1 MTSIKYFFQFLIILI
16 LFAIFRILGLKFAS
30 NFSGLLLK
38 IFGPFFRSKKL
49 IIGNLEKSFKNLD
62 KKDINKIYHQVWGN
76 YGRILS
82 NYVFMKDFRSDKL
95 TNFLKIEGYDILN
108 NIKKNDKPVI
118 FISGH
123 FDNFELMAM
132 EIEKGGVN
140 LAAIYRPLNNIFLN
154 KIMED
159 IRKKFI
165 CKKQIKKGKSG
176 VREML
181 TLFKKGFSIA
191 LMIDQRVSEG
201 IKAKFFN
208 REALTTT
215 IPAQLIQRY
224 NCQVVPVNIYR
235 KDNHYFN
242 IKFYDPIT
250 FSNNKDINEITQN
263 LNLVIEKMILNNPDQ
278 WIWTHNR
285 WK

>member
-1 MTSIKYFFQFLIILI
+1 MKSIKYFIQFIIILL
-16 LFAIFRILGLKFAS
+16 LFFIFKILGYKNAS
-30 NFSGLLLK
+30 NLGSLIGSTV
-38 IFGPFFRSKKL
+38 GPFFRSKKL
-49 IIGNLEKSFKNLD
+49 IIENLEKSFKDVN
-62 KKDINKIYHQVWGN
+62 KKNINSIYHQIWKS

-82 NYVFMKDFRSDKL
+82 NYVFIKDFRNNRLIK
-95 TNFLKIEGYDILN
+95 FLKIEGHDVLKKIR
-108 NIKKNDKPVI
+108 KNDKPVI

-132 EIEKGGVN
+132 EIEKGGIN
-140 LAAIYRPLNNIFLN
+140 LAAIYRPLNNIYLN
-154 KIMED
+154 KVMEN

-165 CKKQIKKGKSG
+165 CKKQVKKGKSG

-201 IKAKFFN
+201 IKSKFFN
-208 REALTTT
+208 REASTTT
-215 IPAQLIQRY
+215 IPAQLIKRY
-224 NCQVVPVNIYR
+224 NCEVVPVNIYR

-250 FSNNKDINEITQN
+250 FDNNKNINEITQH
-263 LNLVIEKMILNNPDQ
+263 LNLIIEKMVSNNPGQ

>member
-1 MTSIKYFFQFLIILI
+1 MKSIKYFIQFIIINL
-16 LFAIFRILGLKFAS
+16 LFFIFRILGYKNAS
-30 NFSGLLLK
+30 NLGSLIGLLV
-38 IFGPFFRSKKL
+38 GPFFRSKKL
-49 IIGNLEKSFKNLD
+49 IIENLERSFKDLN
-62 KKDINKIYHQVWGN
+62 KKNINIIYHQIWKS

-82 NYVFMKDFRSDKL
+82 NYVFIKDFRNDKL
-95 TNFLKIEGYDILN
+95 IKFLKIEGHDVLEKIR
-108 NIKKNDKPVI
+108 KNDKPVI

-132 EIEKGGVN
+132 EIEKRGIN
-140 LAAIYRPLNNIFLN
+140 LAAIYRPLNNTYLN
-154 KIMED
+154 KVMEN

-165 CKKQIKKGKSG
+165 CKMQIKKGKSG

-201 IKAKFFN
+201 IKSKFFD
-208 REALTTT
+208 REASTTT
-215 IPAQLIQRY
+215 IPAQLIKRF
-224 NCQVVPVNIYR
+224 NCEVVPVNIYR

-242 IKFYDPIT
+242 IKFYDTIT
-250 FSNNKDINEITQN
+250 FDNNKNIDEITQH
-263 LNLVIEKMILNNPDQ
+263 LNLIIEKMISNNPGQ

>member
-1 MTSIKYFFQFLIILI
+1 MKSIKYFIQFILI
-16 LFAIFRILGLKFAS
+16 LLLFFIFKILGYKNAS
-30 NFSGLLLK
+30 NLGSLIGSTV
-38 IFGPFFRSKKL
+38 GPFFRSKKL

-181 TLFKKGFSIA
+181 ALFKKGFSIA

-263 LNLVIEKMILNNPDQ
+263 LNLVIEKMISNNPDQ

>member
-1 MTSIKYFFQFLIILI
+1 MKSIKYFIQFIII
-16 LFAIFRILGLKFAS
+16 NFLFFIFRILGYKNAS
-30 NFSGLLLK
+30 NLGSLIGLLV
-38 IFGPFFRSKKL
+38 GPFFRSKKL
-49 IIGNLEKSFKNLD
+49 IIENLERSFKDLN
-62 KKDINKIYHQVWGN
+62 KKNINIIYHQIWKS

-82 NYVFMKDFRSDKL
+82 NYVFIKDFRNNRLIK
-95 TNFLKIEGYDILN
+95 FLKIEGHDILEK
-108 NIKKNDKPVI
+108 IRKNDKPVI

-132 EIEKGGVN
+132 EIEKGGIN
-140 LAAIYRPLNNIFLN
+140 LAAIYRPLNNIYLN
-154 KIMED
+154 KVMEN

-165 CKKQIKKGKSG
+165 CKMQIKKGKSG

-201 IKAKFFN
+201 IKSKFFD
-208 REALTTT
+208 REASTTT
-215 IPAQLIQRY
+215 IPAQLIKRF
-224 NCQVVPVNIYR
+224 NCEVVPVNIYR

-250 FSNNKDINEITQN
+250 FDNNKNIDEITQH
-263 LNLVIEKMILNNPDQ
+263 LNLIIEKMISNNPGQ

>member
-1 MTSIKYFFQFLIILI
+1 MKSIKYFIQFIIILL
-16 LFAIFRILGLKFAS
+16 LFFIFKILGYKNAS
-30 NFSGLLLK
+30 NLGSLIGSTV
-38 IFGPFFRSKKL
+38 GPFFRSKKL
-49 IIGNLEKSFKNLD
+49 IIENLERSFKDLN
-62 KKDINKIYHQVWGN
+62 KKNINIIYHQIWKS

-82 NYVFMKDFRSDKL
+82 NYVYIKDFRNNRLIK
-95 TNFLKIEGYDILN
+95 FLKIEGHDVLKKIR
-108 NIKKNDKPVI
+108 KNDKPVI

-132 EIEKGGVN
+132 EIEKGGIN
-140 LAAIYRPLNNIFLN
+140 LAAIYRPLNNIYLN
-154 KIMED
+154 KVMEN

-165 CKKQIKKGKSG
+165 CKTQVKKGMGG

-201 IKAKFFN
+201 IKSKFFN
-208 REALTTT
+208 REASTTT
-215 IPAQLIQRY
+215 IPAQLIKRF
-224 NCQVVPVNIYR
+224 NCEVVPVNIYR

-242 IKFYDPIT
+242 IKFYEPIT
-250 FSNNKDINEITQN
+250 FDNNKNIDEITQH
-263 LNLVIEKMILNNPDQ
+263 LNLIIEKMISNNPGQ

>member
-1 MTSIKYFFQFLIILI
+1 MKSIKYFIQFIIILL
-16 LFAIFRILGLKFAS
+16 LFFIFKILGYKNAS
-30 NFSGLLLK
+30 NLGSLIGSTV
-38 IFGPFFRSKKL
+38 GPFFRSKKL
-49 IIGNLEKSFKNLD
+49 IIENLEKSFKDVN
-62 KKDINKIYHQVWGN
+62 KKNINSIYHQIWKS

-82 NYVFMKDFRSDKL
+82 NYVFIKDFRNNRLIK
-95 TNFLKIEGYDILN
+95 FLKIEGHDILEK
-108 NIKKNDKPVI
+108 IRKNDKPVI

-132 EIEKGGVN
+132 EIEKGGIN
-140 LAAIYRPLNNIFLN
+140 LAAIYRPLNNIYLN
-154 KIMED
+154 KVMEN

-165 CKKQIKKGKSG
+165 CKTQVKKGKGG

-201 IKAKFFN
+201 IKSKFFN
-208 REALTTT
+208 REASTTT
-215 IPAQLIQRY
+215 IPAQLIKRF
-224 NCQVVPVNIYR
+224 NCEVVPVNIYR

-250 FSNNKDINEITQN
+250 FSNNESINEITQD

>member
-1 MTSIKYFFQFLIILI
+1 MKSIKYFIQFIIILL
-16 LFAIFRILGLKFAS
+16 LFSIFRIIGYKNAS
-30 NFSGLLLK
+30 NLGGLMGS
-38 IFGPFFRSKKL
+38 IVGPFFRSKKL
-49 IIGNLEKSFKNLD
+49 IIENLQKSFKDLN
-62 KKDINKIYHQVWGN
+62 KESINNIYHQVWES

-82 NYVFMKDFRSDKL
+82 NYVFIKDFRNDKL
-95 TNFLKIEGYDILN
+95 IKFLKIEGHDILEK
-108 NIKKNDKPVI
+108 IRKNDKPII

-132 EIEKGGVN
+132 EIEKGGIN
-140 LAAIYRPLNNIFLN
+140 LAAIYRPLNNIYLN
-154 KIMED
+154 KVMEN
-159 IRKKFI
+159 IRKNFI
-165 CKKQIKKGKSG
+165 CKKQVKKGKSG

-201 IKAKFFN
+201 IKSKFFN
-208 REALTTT
+208 REASTTT
-215 IPAQLIQRY
+215 IPAQLIKRY
-224 NCQVVPVNIYR
+224 NCEVVPVNIYR

-250 FSNNKDINEITQN
+250 FDNNKNINEITQH
-263 LNLVIEKMILNNPDQ
+263 LNLIIEKMVSNNPGQ

>member
-1 MTSIKYFFQFLIILI
+1 MKSIKYFIQFIIILL
-16 LFAIFRILGLKFAS
+16 LFSIFRIIGYKNAS
-30 NFSGLLLK
+30 NLGGLMGS
-38 IFGPFFRSKKL
+38 IVGPFFRSKKL
-49 IIGNLEKSFKNLD
+49 IIENLQKSFKDLN
-62 KKDINKIYHQVWGN
+62 KESINNIYHQVWES

-82 NYVFMKDFRSDKL
+82 NYVFIKDFRNDKL
-95 TNFLKIEGYDILN
+95 IKFLKIEGHDILEK
-108 NIKKNDKPVI
+108 IRKNDKPII

-132 EIEKGGVN
+132 EIEKGGIN
-140 LAAIYRPLNNIFLN
+140 LAAIYRPLNNIYLN
-154 KIMED
+154 KVMEN

-165 CKKQIKKGKSG
+165 CKKQVKKGKSG

-201 IKAKFFN
+201 IKSKFFN
-208 REALTTT
+208 REASTTT
-215 IPAQLIQRY
+215 IPAQLIKRY
-224 NCQVVPVNIYR
+224 NCEVVPVNIYR

-250 FSNNKDINEITQN
+250 FDNNKNINEITQH
-263 LNLVIEKMILNNPDQ
+263 LNLIIEKMVSNNPGQ

>member
-1 MTSIKYFFQFLIILI
+1 MKSIKYFIQFIIILL
-16 LFAIFRILGLKFAS
+16 LFFIFKILGYKNAS
-30 NFSGLLLK
+30 NLGSLIGSTV
-38 IFGPFFRSKKL
+38 GPFFRSKKL
-49 IIGNLEKSFKNLD
+49 IIKNLEESFKDLN
-62 KKDINKIYHQVWGN
+62 KKNINSIYHQIWKS

-82 NYVFMKDFRSDKL
+82 NYVFIKDFRNNRLIK
-95 TNFLKIEGYDILN
+95 FLKIEGHDILEK
-108 NIKKNDKPVI
+108 IRKNDKPVI

-132 EIEKGGVN
+132 EIEKGGIN
-140 LAAIYRPLNNIFLN
+140 LAAIYRPLNNIYLN
-154 KIMED
+154 KVMEN

-165 CKKQIKKGKSG
+165 CKTQVKKGMGG

-201 IKAKFFN
+201 IKSKFFN
-208 REALTTT
+208 REASTTT
-215 IPAQLIQRY
+215 IPAQLIKRF
-224 NCQVVPVNIYR
+224 NCEVVPVNIYR

-250 FSNNKDINEITQN
+250 FDNKKNIDEITQH
-263 LNLVIEKMILNNPDQ
+263 LNLIIEKMISNNPGQ

>member
-1 MTSIKYFFQFLIILI
+1 MKSIKYFIQFIIILL
-16 LFAIFRILGLKFAS
+16 LFSIFRIIGYKNAS
-30 NFSGLLLK
+30 NLGGLMGS
-38 IFGPFFRSKKL
+38 IVGPFFRSKKL
-49 IIGNLEKSFKNLD
+49 IIENLQKSFKDLN
-62 KKDINKIYHQVWGN
+62 KESINNIYHQVWES

-82 NYVFMKDFRSDKL
+82 NYVFIKDFRNDKL
-95 TNFLKIEGYDILN
+95 IKFLKIEGHDILEK
-108 NIKKNDKPVI
+108 IRKNDKPII

-132 EIEKGGVN
+132 EIEKGGIN
-140 LAAIYRPLNNIFLN
+140 LAAIYRPLNNIYLN
-154 KIMED
+154 KVMEN

-165 CKKQIKKGKSG
+165 CKKQVKKGKSG

-201 IKAKFFN
+201 IKSKFFN
-208 REALTTT
+208 REASTTT
-215 IPAQLIQRY
+215 IPAQLIKRF
-224 NCQVVPVNIYR
+224 NCEVVPVNIYR

-250 FSNNKDINEITQN
+250 FDNKKNIDEITQH
-263 LNLVIEKMILNNPDQ
+263 LNLIIEKMISNNPGQ

>member
-1 MTSIKYFFQFLIILI
+1 MKSIKYFIQFIII
-16 LFAIFRILGLKFAS
+16 NFLFFIFRILGYKNAS
-30 NFSGLLLK
+30 NLGSLIGLLV
-38 IFGPFFRSKKL
+38 GPFFRSKKL
-49 IIGNLEKSFKNLD
+49 IIENLERSFKDLN
-62 KKDINKIYHQVWGN
+62 KKNINIIYHQIWKS

-82 NYVFMKDFRSDKL
+82 NYVFIKDFRNDKL
-95 TNFLKIEGYDILN
+95 IKFLKIEGHDVLEKIR
-108 NIKKNDKPVI
+108 KNDKPVI

-132 EIEKGGVN
+132 EIEKRGIN
-140 LAAIYRPLNNIFLN
+140 LAAIYRPLNNTYLN
-154 KIMED
+154 KVMEN

-165 CKKQIKKGKSG
+165 CKMQIKKGKSG

-201 IKAKFFN
+201 IKSKFFD
-208 REALTTT
+208 REASTTT
-215 IPAQLIQRY
+215 IPAQLIKRF
-224 NCQVVPVNIYR
+224 NCEVVPVNIYR

-250 FSNNKDINEITQN
+250 FDNNKNIDEITQH
-263 LNLVIEKMILNNPDQ
+263 LNLIIEKMISNNPGQ

>member
-1 MTSIKYFFQFLIILI
+1 MKSIKYFIQFIIILL
-16 LFAIFRILGLKFAS
+16 LFFIFKILGYKNAS
-30 NFSGLLLK
+30 NLGSLIGSTV
-38 IFGPFFRSKKL
+38 GPFFRSKKL
-49 IIGNLEKSFKNLD
+49 IIENLEKSFKDVN
-62 KKDINKIYHQVWGN
+62 KKNINSIYHQIWKS

-82 NYVFMKDFRSDKL
+82 NYVFIKDFRNNRLIK
-95 TNFLKIEGYDILN
+95 FLKIEGHDVLKKIR
-108 NIKKNDKPVI
+108 KNDKPVI

-132 EIEKGGVN
+132 EIEKGGIN
-140 LAAIYRPLNNIFLN
+140 LAAIYRPLNNIYLN
-154 KIMED
+154 KVMEN

-165 CKKQIKKGKSG
+165 CKTQVKKGMGG

-201 IKAKFFN
+201 IKSKFFN
-208 REALTTT
+208 REASTTT
-215 IPAQLIQRY
+215 IPAQLIKRF
-224 NCQVVPVNIYR
+224 NCEVVPVNIYR

-242 IKFYDPIT
+242 IKFYEPIT
-250 FSNNKDINEITQN
+250 FDNNKNIDEITQH
-263 LNLVIEKMILNNPDQ
+263 LNLIIEKMISNNPGQ

>member
-1 MTSIKYFFQFLIILI
+1 MKSIKYFFQFIVIFLLFIIFKI
-16 LFAIFRILGLKFAS
+16 VGYKNAS
-30 NFSGLLLK
+30 NLGGL
-38 IFGPFFRSKKL
+38 IGSTIGPFFRSKKL
-49 IIGNLEKSFKNLD
+49 IIQNLEKSFKDLTKEN
-62 KKDINKIYHQVWGN
+62 IHKIYNQVWES

-82 NYVFMKDFRSDKL
+82 DYVFIKDFRNDKL
-95 TNFLKIEGYDILN
+95 IKFLKIEGRDVLK

-132 EIEKGGVN
+132 EIEKGGIN

-154 KIMED
+154 KIMEN

-165 CKKQIKKGKSG
+165 CKKQIKKGRSG

-181 TLFKKGFSIA
+181 ALFKKDFSIA

-201 IKAKFFN
+201 IKSKFFN
-208 REALTTT
+208 RKAATTT
-215 IPAQLIQRY
+215 IPAQLVKRF

-250 FSNNKDINEITQN
+250 FDNNKNIDEITHH
-263 LNLVIEKMILNNPDQ
+263 LNLILEKMISNNPGQ

>member
-1 MTSIKYFFQFLIILI
+1 MKSIKYFIQFIIILL
-16 LFAIFRILGLKFAS
+16 LFSIFRIIGYKNAS
-30 NFSGLLLK
+30 NLGGLMGS
-38 IFGPFFRSKKL
+38 IVGPFFRSKKL
-49 IIGNLEKSFKNLD
+49 IIENLQKSFKDLN
-62 KKDINKIYHQVWGN
+62 KESINNIYHQVWES

-82 NYVFMKDFRSDKL
+82 NYVFIKDFRNDKL
-95 TNFLKIEGYDILN
+95 IKFLKIEGHDILEK
-108 NIKKNDKPVI
+108 IRKNDKPVI

-132 EIEKGGVN
+132 EIEKGGIN
-140 LAAIYRPLNNIFLN
+140 LAAIYRPLNNIYLN
-154 KIMED
+154 KVMEN
-159 IRKKFI
+159 IRKNFI
-165 CKKQIKKGKSG
+165 CKKQVKKGKSG

-201 IKAKFFN
+201 IKSKFFN
-208 REALTTT
+208 REASTTT
-215 IPAQLIQRY
+215 IPAQLIKRY
-224 NCQVVPVNIYR
+224 NCEVVPVNIYR

-250 FSNNKDINEITQN
+250 FDNNKNINEITQH
-263 LNLVIEKMILNNPDQ
+263 LNLIIEKMVSNNPGQ

>member
-1 MTSIKYFFQFLIILI
+1 MKSIKYFIQFIIILL
-16 LFAIFRILGLKFAS
+16 LFFIFKILGYKNAS
-30 NFSGLLLK
+30 NLGSLIGSTV
-38 IFGPFFRSKKL
+38 GPFFRSKKL
-49 IIGNLEKSFKNLD
+49 IIKNLEESFKDLN
-62 KKDINKIYHQVWGN
+62 KKNINSIYHQIWKS

-82 NYVFMKDFRSDKL
+82 NYVFIKDFRNDKL
-95 TNFLKIEGYDILN
+95 IKFLKIEGHDVLEKIR
-108 NIKKNDKPVI
+108 KNDKPVI

-132 EIEKGGVN
+132 EIEKGGIN
-140 LAAIYRPLNNIFLN
+140 LAAIYRPLNNIYLN
-154 KIMED
+154 KVMEN

-165 CKKQIKKGKSG
+165 CKTQVKKGTGG

-201 IKAKFFN
+201 IKSKFFN
-208 REALTTT
+208 REASTTT
-215 IPAQLIQRY
+215 IPAQLIKRF
-224 NCQVVPVNIYR
+224 NCEVVPVNIYR

-242 IKFYDPIT
+242 IKFYEPIT
-250 FSNNKDINEITQN
+250 FDNNKNIDEITQH
-263 LNLVIEKMILNNPDQ
+263 LNLIIEKMISNNPGQ